1 MANITT
7 ILGTDSVSSSRIVI
21 NNNFAALNSELLDIA
36 GPSGLLDVD
45 AQTLALTGLI
55 TGGTLR
61 INNGADLFKVES
73 NEINAYLPIK
83 LNQEVTLGKG
93 LIHSIYPGGLTVL
106 PLANAYDYTTF
117 VLNATNPLFNSSVIL
132 SDADNGQEITLVSI
146 GGSVNIIT
154 DNIIGTD
161 GSDIVINEGGTLTL
175 RYVTVTGLLISGFVI
190 VSSSNCTIVYPQI

>member
-45 AQTLALTGLI
+45 AQTLTLTGLI

-93 LIHSIYPGGLTVL
+93 LIYSIYPGGLTVL
-106 PLANAYDYTTF
+106 PLANAYDHTTY
-117 VLNATNPLFNSSVIL
+117 VLDATNPVFSNPVIL
-132 SDADNGQEITLVSI
+132 SDADNGQEFTLVSI
-146 GGSVNIIT
+146 GGIVEIT
-154 DNIIGTD
+154 PDNIIGTD
-161 GSDIVINEGGTLTL
+161 GSDIIINDGGTLTL
-175 RYVTVTGLLISGFVI
+175 RYITAVGLSISGFAI
-190 VSSSNCTIVYPQI
+190 ISSSNCTISYP

>member
-36 GPSGLLDVD
+36 GPAGLLDTD
-45 AQTLALTGLI
+45 AQTLTLTGLI
-55 TGGTLR
+55 SGGTLR
-61 INNGADLFKVES
+61 IYNGAELFKVDS
-73 NEINAYLPIK
+73 NAVNVYLPIN
-83 LNQEVTLGKG
+83 LNQEVVLGKG

-190 VSSSNCTIVYPQI
+190 ISSSNCAIYY

>member
-45 AQTLALTGLI
+45 AQTLTLTGLI

-61 INNGADLFKVES
+61 IYNGAELFKVDS
-73 NEINAYLPIK
+73 NAVNVYLPIN
-83 LNQEVTLGKG
+83 LNQEVVLGKG
-93 LIHSIYPGGLTVL
+93 LIYSIYPGSVTVL
-106 PLANAYDYTTF
+106 PLANAYDYTTY
-117 VLNATNPLFNSSVIL
+117 VLDATNPVFSSSVIL

-146 GGSVNIIT
+146 GGTIDILTN
-154 DNIIGTD
+154 NIIGTD
-161 GSDIVINEGGTLTL
+161 GSDITINEGGTLTL
-175 RYVTVTGLLISGFVI
+175 RYITAIGGFAI
-190 VSSSNCTIVYPQI
+190 ISSSNCAISY